1 MIHPSIDILGGRVV
15 QLRGGNPDDCKVA
28 IDDVF
33 GVAER
38 FHRAGELAVIDLDAA
53 LGRGDNLEL
62 ITRLCER
69 FDCRVGGGIRDHARA
84 DRLLRAG
91 ARKLIIGT
99 QATPDFL
106 GRYPRE
112 RMIVALDA
120 RGGRVV
126 DHGWTRATSDTVLD
140 RARALEGHCSEF
152 LYTLVDREGS
162 LGGIDLQAVEEL
174 VRGTRNRIVAAG
186 GIATVAEIVALERMG
201 ASCQLGMS
209 IYTGVVRL
217 ADAVVESLD
226 WGKHDGLLPVVVQ
239 DQARQVVMHAWAD
252 REALA
257 RTLETGE
264 AWYWSRSRQEL
275 WRKGATSGHTQRVV
289 AVRGDCDHDT
299 LLYQI
304 EQQGQACHVEGQ
316 YSCFGNEAFGLER
329 LMETLQSRAR
339 EAAEA
344 GAGGSY
350 SARLMREP
358 GLAEAKILEEA
369 GELAEAS
376 ERRDVI
382 WEAADVLFFTLAK
395 LAREGIPLQAVL
407 RELDG
412 RQGRRRAA
420 DGAMMAAT
428 AASASPATPVP
439 VDATPRAVERGM
451 AGASPDPAKVA
462 ALLAEARAGGDR
474 ALLAMTERFDKVR
487 PLSLLVP
494 AAALLQAWD
503 GLDADDR
510 AALVRAHRN
519 IAAVAEAQR
528 ASLLGFDVEVEP
540 GVAIGQRVLPIRRV
554 ACYVPAGRHPLPSTV
569 LMTVTPAKV
578 AGCDEIVVFSPPGPD
593 GMPHPAILAAARLAG
608 ATEVVALGGV
618 QAVAAAAYGS
628 ESVAPCDLLVGPGNA
643 WVTEAKRQVF
653 GVLGL
658 DGVAGPSEV
667 LILAD
672 DGADPARVAAD
683 LLAQAEHDD
692 DARAMLVTT
701 DPTLPPRLAAALEAQ
716 LQTLPTAAT
725 ARVALARS
733 PVAHV
738 VADVAS
744 MVAAADRAAPEH
756 LHLHLRDAEAV
767 AARVRCYGA
776 VFLGSDASEVFG
788 DYCAGGNHVLPTA
801 GAARFNGGLSVAT
814 FVRLV
819 ASQRMTASGAAA
831 LAPIAARLGRLEG
844 LEAHARAA
852 EQRAQPAEAADSAES
867 AGP

>member
-33 GVAER
+33 GVAES

-62 ITRLCER
+62 IAALCER
-69 FDCRVGGGIRDHARA
+69 FDCRVGGGIRDHDRA

-99 QATPDFL
+99 QATPEFL

-112 RMIVALDA
+112 RLIVALDA
-120 RGGRVV
+120 RAGRVV
-126 DHGWTRATSDTVLD
+126 DHGWTRATGDTVLD
-140 RARALEGHCSEF
+140 RARALEAHCSEF

-162 LGGIDLQAVEEL
+162 LGGIDLDAVEAL

-186 GIATVAEIVALERMG
+186 GIASVAEIVALERMG

-209 IYTGVVRL
+209 IYTGVVKL
-217 ADAVVESLD
+217 ADAIVETLD
-226 WGKHDGLLPVVVQ
+226 WSKHDGLLPVVVQ

-252 REALA
+252 REALQ
-257 RTLETGE
+257 RTLDSGD

-275 WRKGATSGHTQRVV
+275 WRKGATSGHGQRVV
-289 AVRGDCDHDT
+289 AVRSDCDHDT
-299 LLYQI
+299 LVYQI
-304 EQQGQACHVEGQ
+304 EQTGRACHVEGQ
-316 YSCFGNEAFGLER
+316 YSCFGSEQFGLER
-329 LMETLQSRAR
+329 LMATLEGRAR
-339 EAAEA
+339 QAADDA
-344 GAGGSY
+344 ASGSY

-369 GELAEAS
+369 AELAEATD
-376 ERRDVI
+376 RREIV

-412 RQGRRRAA
+412 RQGRRRAG
-420 DGAMMAAT
+420 DGGMV
-428 AASASPATPVP
+428 AASSAAAAAAAPAPAV
-439 VDATPRAVERGM
+439 ATVAARGM
-451 AGASPDPAKVA
+451 AGAGADPAKVA
-462 ALLAEARAGGDR
+462 ALLREAQQGGDA
-474 ALLAMTERFDKVR
+474 ALLAMTERFDRVR
-487 PLSLLVP
+487 PPSLVVPRDAWDRAWQAMP
-494 AAALLQAWD
+494 AADRDALT
-503 GLDADDR
+503 
-510 AALVRAHRN
+510 RAHRN
-519 IAAVAEAQR
+519 IAAVAAAQR
-528 ASLLGFDVEVEP
+528 AALGAFELEVEP
-540 GVAIGQRVLPIRRV
+540 GVSIGQRVVPVRRV

-569 LMTVTPAKV
+569 LMTVTPAQV
-578 AGCDEIVVFSPPGPD
+578 AGCAEIVVFSPPGPD
-593 GMPHPAILAAARLAG
+593 GLPHPAILAAARLAG

-628 ESVAPCDLLVGPGNA
+628 QSVAPCDLLVGPGNA

-672 DGADPARVAAD
+672 DSADPARVAAD

-701 DPTLPPRLAAALEAQ
+701 DAALPARVAAAIELQ

-725 ARVALARS
+725 AREAIARS
-733 PVAHV
+733 PAPLV
-738 VADVAS
+738 VADVDAL
-744 MVAAADRAAPEH
+744 VAAADRAAPEH
-756 LHLHLRDAEAV
+756 LHLHLRDADAV

-776 VFLGSDASEVFG
+776 VFVGSDASEVFG

-801 GAARFNGGLSVAT
+801 GAARFTGGLSVAT
-814 FVRLV
+814 FVRLA
-819 ASQRMTASGAAA
+819 ASQRMTADGAAA
-831 LAPIAARLGRLEG
+831 LAPVAARLGRLEG

-852 EQRAQPAEAADSAES
+852 EQRAVPAPI
-867 AGP
+867 GRPR